1 MSVTTD
7 TRERRDRRRS
17 DLARQLESF
26 DPVEWQPRVVA
37 RRTWCKIT
45 ATRRRKW
52 VTWSVIVTL
61 ALLVISVAFAAVAAA
76 AGDGGEASGSGNS
89 ALGFTQVRDS
99 HGVYLA
105 NYIYATNHGGLTHL
119 DDTGTST
126 VIGFVFAI
134 FMVVVTIPIWLVG
147 WVLGF
152 GWMAVFSGP
161 LNGIAHALSGQ
172 LATTIMLLTFATI
185 GAFFVAYFVVRG
197 FFSKAAV
204 QGVTM
209 LVVAV
214 IGPMYLAD
222 PLGEVL
228 SPHGLLAEGR
238 DVGLSVSAGLNGNSN
253 PNPSQMVAS
262 LQEDMADNFAR
273 KPVQV
278 WNFGHVVDDRS
289 GCGEAWS
296 AGVRA
301 GSEGRIKD
309 GMKQCGDYAA
319 YSSANNPSFGQIGAG
334 LVLLFT
340 ALVLLIFAVYLSIK
354 IIWSALDSV
363 YWGLMTIFGFAG
375 LGLVYGPTQTFT
387 VRAVVHGMMSAVRMC
402 FQIIA
407 LGIYLLFFGDLFRQA
422 KGQEMSIFVIG
433 AIVMIVAALQ
443 FDRLSSSLESGN
455 EWVANRL
462 ALTIQGPPG
471 GGGGGGGGGRALG
484 MGEAAAGHK
493 AGSHMMMALA
503 GASTIA
509 GSPISEW
516 LLGGLPGTIHPQ
528 SRIKKIIAQNSA
540 VISSMQLPFWA
551 DPEMGG
557 EFGAY
562 KASYRKWSL
571 LRNSAI
577 NWAAETGGSNNGGVG
592 TARGAA
598 KALLSLDKRMG
609 VTGPDAGAVLLSG
622 GWDGREEVVRHAV
635 EVSGLMAS
643 MAKTNPLADGHLAG
657 IMAGQNLAENALQRL
672 QHMRGRTPTR
682 HDEQHL
688 EAAVY
693 AMREHAWHY
702 RDTLLPGGV
711 TLAYDGI
718 NEFNGMPFHG
728 IDLAAI
734 RDDYVARPSEAKMK
748 AIQEATGGN
757 VTSLSTAFNGLH
769 NSAGNAVDFES
780 LARDPAARLMKH
792 ISNGEA
798 MNLIDA
804 ADDLADG
811 YGTLTH
817 QQLTDRVTEVRRLA
831 NLRAN
836 TENWSS
842 GSKRALTHPAPPRP

>member
-7 TRERRDRRRS
+7 TTGERRDRRRPGP
-17 DLARQLESF
+17 ARHLDSF

-105 NYIYATNHGGLTHL
+105 TYIYATNHGGLTHL

-172 LATTIMLLTFATI
+172 LATTIMLVTFATI

-197 FFSKAAV
+197 YFSKAAV

-443 FDRLSSSLESGN
+443 FNRLSSSLDSGN
-455 EWVANRL
+455 EWVANRV
-462 ALTIQGPPG
+462 ASAIQGPPS
-471 GGGGGGGGGRALG
+471 GGGGGGGGRALG
-484 MGEAAAGHK
+484 MGESGAAHK
-493 AGSHMMMALA
+493 MGGGGMMAMLA
-503 GASTIA
+503 GASTISN
-509 GSPISEW
+509 SPISEW
-516 LLGGLPGTIHPQ
+516 AFGAIPGVGRPQ
-528 SRIKKIIAQNSA
+528 ALMKKMITQNSA
-540 VISSMQLPFWA
+540 MISSMQLPFWTN
-551 DPEMGG
+551 PEMGG
-557 EFGAY
+557 HLGAY
-562 KASYRKWSL
+562 HVSYLKWPQM
-571 LRNSAI
+571 
-577 NWAAETGGSNNGGVG
+577 
-592 TARGAA
+592 RGAVQRIHA
-598 KALLSLDKRMG
+598 ADGGGAGSAASALLHLQKEYGLSVTDSLATMEA
-609 VTGPDAGAVLLSG
+609 AGWERSVALEAG
-622 GWDGREEVVRHAV
+622 KAA
-635 EVSGLMAS
+635 GLKESLAGQ
-643 MAKTNPLADGHLAG
+643 NPLADKDLAG
-657 IMAGQNLAENALQRL
+657 IDAVRHLADNSRL
-672 QHMRGRTPTR
+672 HIQGRNGWVPR
-682 HDEQHL
+682 PGEEDHL
-688 EAAVY
+688 EATVLAL
-693 AMREHAWHY
+693 REHAEFY
-702 RDTLLPGGV
+702 RSRLPGGV
-711 TLAYDGI
+711 TISDGV
-718 NEFNGMPFHG
+718 NE
-728 IDLAAI
+728 L
-734 RDDYVARPSEAKMK
+734 
-748 AIQEATGGN
+748 
-757 VTSLSTAFNGLH
+757 NGLH
-769 NSAGNAVDFES
+769 YDGATMQAVVDDYLARPTQAKMEALGKASGGDVEDMYEAFEDFYAGAPRGFSFDS
-780 LARDPAARLMKH
+780 LARDPAGRMMKY
-792 ISNGEA
+792 IANDEA
-798 MNLIDA
+798 KDLLTATQNLAHNRTTMRDG
-804 ADDLADG
+804 DLHA
-811 YGTLTH
+811 
-817 QQLTDRVTEVRRLA
+817 EVRRHT
-831 NLRAN
+831 NRRIN
-836 TENWSS
+836 SDNWAS
-842 GSKRALTHPAPPRP
+842 GGHRALSAPVQPQSVP